1 MQCTFFI
8 FLGWVKYHTCL
19 TIASEI
25 THTTCGVKGSCHYKK
40 WAKSQTNQHNEKIQ
54 QGYNTLP
61 QERF

>member
-25 THTTCGVKGSCHYKK
+25 THTTCGVKDL
-40 WAKSQTNQHNEKIQ
+40 AITKSGQSLKLINTNEKIQ
-54 QGYNTLP
+54 RGYNTLP